1 MNQMSEAETLQQFGA
16 DKLSKGIRAIEARAA
31 KFKEKGMT
39 QANFAIGVANILFLA
54 WCFGALQSYL
64 WIIYVVSGPFL
75 QLFVGPLLKEIK
87 AENPKP
93 NAEEPTQPR

>member
-1 MNQMSEAETLQQFGA
+1 MSEAETLQQFGA

-54 WCFGALQSYL
+54 WCFGALQGYL
-64 WIIYVVSGPFL
+64 WII
-75 QLFVGPLLKEIK
+75 
-87 AENPKP
+87 
-93 NAEEPTQPR
+93 